1 MADEPTPGAVADG
14 AVADGAVAD
23 GAVLDVRHLRVS
35 IRTERGTVTVVDD
48 VSLHVEA
55 DEVLCIVGESGS
67 GKSVTMLSIMRLMDE
82 RAVTYEG
89 TVTLQGQNLLA
100 LSERKMQQVRG
111 SRIAMI
117 FQDPMTALNPVYR
130 IGWQIAE
137 QIQAH
142 GDLSKARARERTL
155 ELLRA
160 VGISDPQRRID
171 SFPHELSGGMRQRV
185 MIALALSCR
194 PDILIADE
202 PTTALDVT
210 VQSQILHLISQLKAE
225 RGTAVVLVTHD
236 MGVVA
241 EIADRVQVM
250 YAGRVV
256 EQGPVAD
263 IFNDSRHPYTRA
275 LLRSIPR
282 LDRPKPRRLPSIAGA
297 PASAGHVAPG
307 CVFAARCPYR
317 FDACSVRPELA
328 EVDQG
333 ATTPQP
339 RGPGHRAACHL
350 NGGTGLGPDDT
361 GAHAYAHGPARDAH
375 TGDAP
380 AADAPA
386 ADETQTR

>member
-1 MADEPTPGAVADG
+1 MGGEPMPATAAGR
-14 AVADGAVAD
+14 
-23 GAVLDVRHLRVS
+23 AVLDVRGLRVS

-48 VSLHVEA
+48 VSLHVDA

-67 GKSVTMLSIMRLMDE
+67 GKSVTMLSIMRLLDE
-82 RAVTYEG
+82 RAVSYEG
-89 TVTLQGQNLLA
+89 TVSLDGQNLLA
-100 LSERKMQQVRG
+100 LSERRMQQVRG

-142 GDLSKARARERTL
+142 GDVSNAQAREQTL

-194 PDILIADE
+194 PGLLIADE

-210 VQSQILHLISQLKAE
+210 VQSQILHLIAELKAE

-256 EQGPVAD
+256 EQGTAAE

-282 LDRPKPRRLPSIAGA
+282 LDRPKPRRLPSIAGT

-307 CVFAARCPYR
+307 CVFAARCAYR
-317 FDACSVRPELA
+317 FEPCSVPPALVPVAR
-328 EVDQG
+328 G
-333 ATTPQP
+333 ATAVNVSASTHA
-339 RGPGHRAACHL
+339 GSGHRAACHL
-350 NGGTGLGPDDT
+350 NGGAGLAERPGE
-361 GAHAYAHGPARDAH
+361 
-375 TGDAP
+375 
-380 AADAPA
+380 
-386 ADETQTR
+386 ETTP